1 MRSVRSL
8 DFDSD
13 VGDKSVDYTSEP
25 VAARIRPVPPKKPLR
40 LSLHRAQSLQTVEA
54 VIADLDK
61 KRILKRPHRTE
72 SSHHL
77 NENGGMNGRIAMHTS
92 SLGRQRYV

>member
-13 VGDKSVDYTSEP
+13 IGDKSVDYTSEP

-54 VIADLDK
+54 VIADLDR

-72 SSHHL
+72 SAQHL
-77 NENGGMNGRIAMHTS
+77 NENGGLAMHTA